1 MSRLAC
7 SPYTMQMNIAPPA
20 AYWSHL
26 FSLLKL
32 DLQRDGLQIIGRWV
46 SYIDSVRPA
55 LVCKWDEGFSSDR
68 LSVYPSEHPARLAIG
83 GQPTEVLEGPLSELR
98 KRLDSLDTREPWALY
113 LPPLSAAEQGVGGF
127 DGLRAIVARLRGRGG
142 CPWDREQTHQSL
154 KAPLLEEAYEV
165 LEALDSGRSDKLC
178 EELGDLLMQVMIHTQ
193 IAEEA
198 GEFDMG
204 QVVGGISQKLIRR
217 HPHVF
222 GDTEARTAQEVMV
235 NWEAIKRTERP
246 HGSSSLGNLP
256 KQMPALSYA
265 QSVQQ
270 RVARQGFDWQNIQG
284 VIDKVAEE
292 VREVVESESIEEKLH
307 EMGDLLFALVNLSR
321 WLGLDSEECL
331 RLANQRFIRRFSF
344 IEEICRER
352 GCQIKD
358 LSFDEQDALWEMAKE
373 RTR

>member
-1 MSRLAC
+1 
-7 SPYTMQMNIAPPA
+7 MNIAPPA
-20 AYWSHL
+20 AYWAHL

-32 DLQRDGLQIIGRWV
+32 DPQRDGLQIIGRGV
-46 SYIDSVRPA
+46 SYISSVRPA
-55 LVCKWDEGFSSDR
+55 LVCKWDEGFPSGL
-68 LSVYPSEHPARLAIG
+68 LSVFPSEHPAKLALG
-83 GQPTEVLEGPLSELR
+83 DQPKEVLEGPLSELG

-113 LPPLSAAEQGVGGF
+113 LPPLSGEQGVGGF
-127 DGLRAIVARLRGRGG
+127 DVLRAIVARLRGPGG

-165 LEALDSGRSDKLC
+165 LEALDSNRIDKLC

-246 HGSSSLGNLP
+246 HGSPSLGNLP

-270 RVARQGFDWQNIQG
+270 RVARQGFDWQTIQG
-284 VIDKVAEE
+284 VSDKVAEE
-292 VREVVESESIEEKLH
+292 VRELVESESVEEKLH
-307 EMGDLLFALVNLSR
+307 EMGDLFFALVNLAR

-358 LSFDEQDALWEMAKE
+358 LSFEEQDVLWEMAKE
-373 RTR
+373 RTK